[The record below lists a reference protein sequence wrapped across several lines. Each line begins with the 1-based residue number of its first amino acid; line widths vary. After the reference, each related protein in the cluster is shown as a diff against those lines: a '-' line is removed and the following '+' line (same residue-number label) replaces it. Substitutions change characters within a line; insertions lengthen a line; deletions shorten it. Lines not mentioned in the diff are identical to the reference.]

1 MLALVATFAFSA
13 QAQFRTPAASPS
25 AKVMQMVGLTDIT
38 VEYSRPSMRGRE
50 VFGGIV
56 PFGEIW
62 RTGANAATKITFSTD
77 VMIGEAQVKAGSY
90 AILSKPGESAWE
102 IMFFPYESGNW
113 GSYVEKTPAH
123 TFKAEAMESPRT
135 KESFT
140 IEFDGFEGGVTSMSF
155 SWDKTMVAL
164 TIDTQVDATVTA
176 AMEKMLAG
184 PSASEYYAM
193 GAYLYDSGRTGKDL
207 EKALTYVQKSTQS
220 DNPRF
225 WEVRKE
231 ALILAKLGKT
241 KAAIKAATLSKE
253 LAEKAGNKDYVRMNE
268 ASIAEWSK

>member
-1 MLALVATFAFSA
+1 MLAFVATFALSA
-13 QAQFRTPAASPS
+13 QAQLRTPAASPS
-25 AKVMQMVGLTDIT
+25 AKVMQTVGLTDIT

-50 VFGGIV
+50 IFGGIV
-56 PFGEIW
+56 PFGEVW

-77 VMIGEAQVKAGSY
+77 VMIGEATVKAGSY
-90 AILSKPGESAWE
+90 AILSKPAEKAWE

-123 TFKAEAMESPRT
+123 TFTADATASPRT

-140 IEFDGFEGGVTSMSF
+140 IEFDGFENGVTTMTL

-164 TIDTQVDATVTA
+164 TIDTQVDARVMA
-176 AMEKMLAG
+176 AMDKMLAG

-207 EKALTYVQKSTQS
+207 EKALTYVQKSTQV